1 MSPDTANGLD
11 CVVERVPRR
20 ERLVLCM
27 QVRLC
32 KSAETFFEE
41 REAGPCVARPVF
53 GCDAPEIIEC
63 AAAFFRLLDDA
74 PLQQVRDI

>member
-1 MSPDTANGLD
+1 MSPDAAYGLD

-20 ERLVLCM
+20 EGLVLRMEVC
-27 QVRLC
+27 LC
-32 KSAETFFEE
+32 KTAETFFEE
-41 REAGPCVARPVF
+41 REAGPCVVRPIF

-74 PLQQVRDI
+74 PLQ